1 MNTVVLDSDALIKL
15 TKAGCLGKILGAID
29 CFISGEVYEETVI
42 NGMKKFHEDA
52 FRIDELVKEG
62 KLKIEETRNN
72 EVAQDILEGSA
83 LGKGEKSA
91 LHLFFNKNALAIVSD
106 DRAFL
111 NILHQNNIPFIIPTD
126 LIARVYELRILTM
139 EESMRALVMIKPYVS
154 KHNYD
159 RTMNNI
165 EVR

>member
-15 TKAGCLGKILGAID
+15 TKASCLGKILGAID
-29 CFISGEVYEETVI
+29 CFISGAVYEETVI
-42 NGMKKFHEDA
+42 NGMKRFHEDA

-72 EVAQDILEGSA
+72 EVAQDILKGSA

-106 DRAFL
+106 DNAFL
-111 NILHQNNIPFIIPTD
+111 NILRQNNIPFIIPTD
-126 LIARVYELRILTM
+126 LIVRLYELKIITM
-139 EESMRALVMIKPYVS
+139 EEFMKALDMIKPYVS

-159 RTMNNI
+159 RAKNSP
-165 EVR
+165 EV